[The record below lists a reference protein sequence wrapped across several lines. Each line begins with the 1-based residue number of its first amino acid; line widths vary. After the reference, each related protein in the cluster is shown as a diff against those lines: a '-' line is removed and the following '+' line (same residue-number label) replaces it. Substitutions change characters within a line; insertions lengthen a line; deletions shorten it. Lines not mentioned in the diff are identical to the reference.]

1 MVFWGDTHISKK
13 AHNMSLTFWIIG
25 ILSVVILLSGTTAV
39 DTEEIG
45 FEMCVTLR
53 EHTKSLRHL
62 KLTAIP
68 PNLPKKT
75 EYLDVSYNNI
85 ARIEDGQLINL
96 TNLCFLKATH
106 CNLKFISPDA
116 FINNKI
122 KVLNVSYNLLKVI
135 PNMNLNTFRIID
147 LSSNNYFSYAL
158 PDSFSKFNNLEILAL
173 GSQNATSLKLKDFS
187 FLKDIHL
194 KQIIL
199 GEGIQLQEYEPGS
212 LAQLK
217 YLKELTL
224 NASFCRNFDIF
235 EQILVDLNQ
244 TQTQKLSLLKL
255 VPDDCNAVVDPF
267 IALKTLHGLRNL
279 TITQTWINS
288 TFMFKLIQN
297 VWHSPVEDLTFIN
310 IVYNEDTPYGFQ
322 FPDQN
327 TTLQIKSITFDGIK
341 HYQYRYPIIN
351 MSMNHVTELS
361 YLKFSG
367 TGMNILPCN
376 LMSAI
381 PSLQT
386 LDLSDNLLDE
396 SGFWWPFCKPT
407 MIFPSLRHLSLSH
420 NRFIDLAIISQQS
433 SQIKLLESLDLSFN
447 SIRLTG
453 PCSWSPNLTELS
465 LSHNNLGNDIFEHL
479 SPYFKRIDLSK
490 TGITSI
496 SQAILSKLP
505 HLTHFILSSNSI
517 QVIPLDLRAPLLH
530 ALFTDQNSIAYI
542 SEGVLDGL
550 PKLETLVAGKNPFS
564 CTCDSFWFV
573 TAMNKSLLLD
583 WPLDYT
589 CSTPP
594 SYADQS
600 LVNLHF
606 GHLSCR
612 PILQASTALSVL
624 TIIIAVFAITFYACD
639 GVWYTKML
647 WFWIRAKR
655 RAHKGKDRLLKCS
668 FNYHAFI
675 SYSQHDSD
683 WVDTQLVPTLEGAG
697 LSLCI
702 HERDFE
708 PGQWI
713 VDNIINCVE
722 ASYKSIFVLSQNF
735 VQSEWCNY
743 ELFFAQHRAI
753 SVDQDSVVFILLEPI
768 PPDSLPR
775 KFLKL
780 RTLLMQQ
787 TYLEWPK
794 DERKK
799 HLFWK
804 SLRSMLQT
812 GDKGITL
819 KNVATNIMDTCSLLA
834 NQG

>member
-1 MVFWGDTHISKK
+1 MSKE
-13 AHNMSLTFWIIG
+13 AHNMSLTIWIIG
-25 ILSVVILLSGTTAV
+25 ILSVVILLPGTKAADTA
-39 DTEEIG
+39 EN
-45 FEMCVTLR
+45 MCVTLR
-53 EHTKSLRHL
+53 DHTRYLTDKN
-62 KLTAIP
+62 LTAIP
-68 PNLPKKT
+68 PNLPNKI

-85 ARIEDGQLINL
+85 ARIEDGQLTNL
-96 TNLCFLKATH
+96 TNLCLLKATH

-116 FINNKI
+116 FTNNKI
-122 KVLNVSYNLLKVI
+122 KVLNISYNLLKVI

-158 PDSFSKFNNLEILAL
+158 PDSFSKFNNLEILVL
-173 GSQNATSLKLKDFS
+173 GSQNATSLKLGDFS
-187 FLKDIHL
+187 VLEDIHL

-199 GEGIQLQEYEPGS
+199 GEGIQLQEYEPGT

-217 YLKELTL
+217 YLKEFTL
-224 NASFCRNFDIF
+224 NVSFCRNFDIF

-244 TQTQKLSLLKL
+244 TKTQKLNLVKL
-255 VPDDCNAVVDPF
+255 VPHDCNVVVDPF
-267 IALKTLHGLRNL
+267 IALKTFHGLRNL
-279 TITQTWINS
+279 TIKETWINT
-288 TFMFKLIQN
+288 TFITKLLLN
-297 VWHSPVEDLTFIN
+297 AWHSPIEDLTFIN
-310 IVYNEDTPYGFQ
+310 IVYNEDTPDGFQ

-327 TTLQIKSITFDGIK
+327 ATLQIKSITFDGVK
-341 HYQYRYPIIN
+341 HYQYKYPVFNI
-351 MSMNHVTELS
+351 SMEHVTELS

-376 LMSAI
+376 LMSAM

-386 LDLSDNLLDE
+386 LDLSDNLLE
-396 SGFWWPFCKPT
+396 ETGFWWLCTPT
-407 MIFPSLRHLSLSH
+407 IIFPSLRHLSLSH
-420 NRFIDLAIISQQS
+420 NRFIDLASISQQT

-447 SIRLTG
+447 SIRLTRQ
-453 PCSWSPNLTELS
+453 CSWSPNLTELS
-465 LSHNNLGNDIFEHL
+465 LSHNNLGNDIFNYL

-490 TGITSI
+490 TGITFI
-496 SQAILSKLP
+496 NQNILSKLP
-505 HLTHFILSSNSI
+505 RLTHLILSSNSI
-517 QVIPLDLRAPLLH
+517 QVIPLNLRAPLLH
-530 ALFTDQNSIAYI
+530 ALFIDQNSIAYI

-573 TAMNKSLLLD
+573 TAVNKSLLQD
-583 WPLDYT
+583 WPQDYT

-594 SYADQS
+594 SYADDS

-606 GHLSCR
+606 GPLSCR
-612 PILQASTALSVL
+612 PSLQAATALSVL
-624 TIIIAVFAITFYACD
+624 TIIVAVSAITFNACD

-655 RAHKGKDRLLKCS
+655 RAHKGEDRLLKCS
-668 FNYHAFI
+668 FDYHAFI

-787 TYLEWPK
+787 TYLEWPT

-799 HLFWK
+799 QLFWK

-812 GDKGITL
+812 GDKGMAL